1 MSTASEMIALYNEA
15 EKKVLK
21 GQAYSID
28 GTSYTRANLTELR
41 KGRQEWENKL
51 RQEESKSKGGSNMV
65 TLADFR

>member
-1 MSTASEMIALYNEA
+1 MSKASDMIALYEEA

-28 GTSYTRANLTELR
+28 GTSFTRANLSELR
-41 KGRQEWENKL
+41 AGRREWETKL
-51 RQEESKSKGGSNMV
+51 RQEQAKTKGGSSMV